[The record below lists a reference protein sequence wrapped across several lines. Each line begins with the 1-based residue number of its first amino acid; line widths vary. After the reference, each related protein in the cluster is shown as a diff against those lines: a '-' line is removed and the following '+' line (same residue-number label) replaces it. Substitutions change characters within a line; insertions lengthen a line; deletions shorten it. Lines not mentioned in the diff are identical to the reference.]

1 MLFDKL
7 MRVGLES
14 AWSLVTAEGYPQNFI
29 NELSPLKANTR
40 MVGRA
45 RTMRYLP
52 NRKDVRDKLYAA
64 GPQLNYKSAEEA
76 QPGDVLVFD
85 AGGETRAGVS
95 GGVTTIRFLVRGG
108 AGLVIDGAM
117 RDVPE
122 LEAMPIQ
129 TYMRRG
135 HASSVAPLMMSVD
148 YQVPV
153 RIGSV
158 TVIPGDI
165 LVGESTGILVIPA
178 AIAEKVAN
186 TALEHDEQEEFQR
199 ELLLKGESIVGVY
212 PMNDATRKRFAEWKA
227 KAKVESEKW
236 KVKSE
241 NTNARSRI
249 RSRSRAGTG
258 AGHHARY
265 ERAETGACDRDVG
278 EQRGHRGL
286 V

>member
-1 MLFDKL
+1 MRLAFSLLGCVLVSVGVLAQKATLKLEPVERKMPAYIVERLSAQDRVLFDKL
-7 MRVGLES
+7 MRVGIES

-178 AIAEKVAN
+178 AIAEKVVDK
-186 TALEHDEQEEFQR
+186 ALEHDEEEEFQR
-199 ELLLKGESIVGVY
+199 GLLLQGESIVGVY
-212 PMNDATRKRFAEWKA
+212 PMNAATRKRFEEWKA
-227 KAKVESEKW
+227 KRK
-236 KVKSE
+236 
-241 NTNARSRI
+241 
-249 RSRSRAGTG
+249 
-258 AGHHARY
+258 
-265 ERAETGACDRDVG
+265 
-278 EQRGHRGL
+278 
-286 V
+286 

>member
-1 MLFDKL
+1 MRVALSLFGCLFVSVGLLAQNATLKLEPVDRQMPAYIVERLSAQDRVLFDKL
-7 MRVGLES
+7 MRVGIES

-29 NELSPLKANTR
+29 NELSPLKPKTR

-52 NRKDVRDKLYAA
+52 NRKDVREKLYSA
-64 GPQLNYKSAEEA
+64 GPQLNYRSAEDA

-85 AGGETRAGVS
+85 AGGEMRAGVS

-178 AIAEKVAN
+178 AIAEKIADK
-186 TALEHDEQEEFQR
+186 ALEHDEEEEFQR
-199 ELLLKGESIVGVY
+199 GLLLNGESIFGVY
-212 PMNDATRKRFAEWKA
+212 PMNAATRKRFEEWK
-227 KAKVESEKW
+227 
-236 KVKSE
+236 KVKS
-241 NTNARSRI
+241 
-249 RSRSRAGTG
+249 GK
-258 AGHHARY
+258 
-265 ERAETGACDRDVG
+265 
-278 EQRGHRGL
+278 
-286 V
+286 

>member
-1 MLFDKL
+1 MRITSTFLIFLTASAGLIAQKATLKLETVERQMPAYIVERLSAQDRVLFDKL
-7 MRVGLES
+7 MRVGIES

-29 NELSPLKANTR
+29 NELSPLKPNMR

-52 NRKDVRDKLYAA
+52 NRKDVREKVYAA

-178 AIAEKVAN
+178 AIAEKIADK
-186 TALEHDEQEEFQR
+186 ALEHDEEETFQR
-199 ELLLKGESIVGVY
+199 ELLLKGESIFGVY
-212 PMNDATRKRFAEWKA
+212 PMNAETRKRFEAWK
-227 KAKVESEKW
+227 
-236 KVKSE
+236 KVKS
-241 NTNARSRI
+241 
-249 RSRSRAGTG
+249 GK
-258 AGHHARY
+258 
-265 ERAETGACDRDVG
+265 
-278 EQRGHRGL
+278 
-286 V
+286 

>member
-1 MLFDKL
+1 MRITSTFLALLALSATLAAQKATLKLEPVERQMPAYIVERLSPQDRVLFDKL
-7 MRVGLES
+7 MRVGIES

-29 NELSPLKANTR
+29 NELSPLKPNTR

-52 NRKDVRDKLYAA
+52 NRKDVREKLYSA
-64 GPQLNYKSAEEA
+64 GPQLNYKSAEDA

-178 AIAEKVAN
+178 AIAEKIADK
-186 TALEHDEQEEFQR
+186 ALEHDEEEEFQR
-199 ELLLKGESIVGVY
+199 GLLLQGESIVGVY
-212 PMNDATRKRFAEWKA
+212 PMNAATRKRFEEWKA
-227 KAKVESEKW
+227 KRK
-236 KVKSE
+236 
-241 NTNARSRI
+241 
-249 RSRSRAGTG
+249 
-258 AGHHARY
+258 
-265 ERAETGACDRDVG
+265 
-278 EQRGHRGL
+278 
-286 V
+286 

>member
-1 MLFDKL
+1 MRLTASLLLLLLWAGVGLAQKAPLELNPVERRMPDYIVERLSPQDRVLFDKL

-14 AWSLVTAEGYPQNFI
+14 AWSLVTADGYPQNFI
-29 NELSPLKANTR
+29 NELTPLKSNMR
-40 MVGRA
+40 LVGRA

-52 NRKDVRDKLYAA
+52 NRKDVREKLYSA

-135 HASSVAPLMMSVD
+135 HASSVAPIMMSVD
-148 YQVPV
+148 YQVPI
-153 RIGSV
+153 RIGTV
-158 TVIPGDI
+158 TVIPGDL

-178 AIAEKVAN
+178 AIAEKIADK
-186 TALEHDEQEEFQR
+186 ALEHDEEEAFQR
-199 ELLLKGESIVGVY
+199 QLLLQGESIYGVY
-212 PMNDATRKRFAEWKA
+212 PMNPATRKRFEEYRK
-227 KAKVESEKW
+227 
-236 KVKSE
+236 
-241 NTNARSRI
+241 
-249 RSRSRAGTG
+249 
-258 AGHHARY
+258 
-265 ERAETGACDRDVG
+265 
-278 EQRGHRGL
+278 QRKN
-286 V
+286 

>member
-1 MLFDKL
+1 MRIALSLLGCVFVTVGALAQTATLKLDPVERRMPAYIQERLNAKDRILFDKL

-178 AIAEKVAN
+178 AIADKIADK
-186 TALEHDEQEEFQR
+186 ALEHDEQEEFQR
-199 ELLLKGESIVGVY
+199 ELLLKGESIFGVY
-212 PMNDATRKRFAEWKA
+212 PMNDATRKRFEEWRA
-227 KAKVESEKW
+227 KRK
-236 KVKSE
+236 
-241 NTNARSRI
+241 
-249 RSRSRAGTG
+249 
-258 AGHHARY
+258 
-265 ERAETGACDRDVG
+265 
-278 EQRGHRGL
+278 
-286 V
+286 

>member
-1 MLFDKL
+1 MRITSAFLVVFVTGVTLAAQKATLKLEPVERQMPAYIVERLSQPDRVLFDKL

-29 NELSPLKANTR
+29 NELSPLKPNTR

-52 NRKDVRDKLYAA
+52 NRKDVREKLYAA

-158 TVIPGDI
+158 TVIPGDL

-178 AIAEKVAN
+178 AIAEKIADK
-186 TALEHDEQEEFQR
+186 ALEHDEEEEFQR
-199 ELLLKGESIVGVY
+199 GLLLQGESIVGVY
-212 PMNDATRKRFAEWKA
+212 PMNAATRKRFEEWKA
-227 KAKVESEKW
+227 KRK
-236 KVKSE
+236 
-241 NTNARSRI
+241 
-249 RSRSRAGTG
+249 
-258 AGHHARY
+258 
-265 ERAETGACDRDVG
+265 
-278 EQRGHRGL
+278 
-286 V
+286 

>member
-1 MLFDKL
+1 MRITGTFLIFMALGASVAAQKATLKLEPVERQMPAYIVERLSAQDRVLFDKL
-7 MRVGLES
+7 MRVGIES

-29 NELSPLKANTR
+29 NELSPLKPNTR

-52 NRKDVRDKLYAA
+52 NRKDVREKLYSA
-64 GPQLNYKSAEEA
+64 GPQLNYRSAEEA

-122 LEAMPIQ
+122 LEAMPVQ

-135 HASSVAPLMMSVD
+135 HASSVSPLMMSVD

-165 LVGESTGILVIPA
+165 LVGESTGILVTQA
-178 AIAEKVAN
+178 AIAEKIADK
-186 TALEHDEQEEFQR
+186 ALEHDEEEEFQR
-199 ELLLKGESIVGVY
+199 GLLLQGESIVGVY
-212 PMNDATRKRFAEWKA
+212 PMNAATRKRFEEWKA
-227 KAKVESEKW
+227 KRK
-236 KVKSE
+236 
-241 NTNARSRI
+241 
-249 RSRSRAGTG
+249 
-258 AGHHARY
+258 
-265 ERAETGACDRDVG
+265 
-278 EQRGHRGL
+278 
-286 V
+286 

>member
-1 MLFDKL
+1 MRLTASLLLFLLWAGVGLAQKAPLQLNPVERRMPDYIVERLSPQDRVLFDKL

-29 NELSPLKANTR
+29 NELTPLKANMR

-52 NRKDVRDKLYAA
+52 NRKDVREKLYSA

-153 RIGSV
+153 RIGTV
-158 TVIPGDI
+158 TVIPGDL

-178 AIAEKVAN
+178 AIAEKIADK
-186 TALEHDEQEEFQR
+186 ALEHDEEEAFQR
-199 ELLLKGESIVGVY
+199 QLLLQGESISGVY
-212 PMNDATRKRFAEWKA
+212 PVMNPANRKRFEEYRKQ
-227 KAKVESEKW
+227 KR
-236 KVKSE
+236 
-241 NTNARSRI
+241 N
-249 RSRSRAGTG
+249 
-258 AGHHARY
+258 
-265 ERAETGACDRDVG
+265 
-278 EQRGHRGL
+278 
-286 V
+286 

>member
-1 MLFDKL
+1 MRAALSLLACLFVSVGLLAQKATLKLDPVERQMPAYIVERLSAQDRVLFDKL
-7 MRVGLES
+7 MRVGIES
-14 AWSLVTAEGYPQNFI
+14 AWSLVTSEGYTQNFI
-29 NELSPLKANTR
+29 NELSPLKPNTR

-52 NRKDVRDKLYAA
+52 NRKDVREKLYSA

-178 AIAEKVAN
+178 SIAEKIADK
-186 TALEHDEQEEFQR
+186 ALEHDEEEAFQR
-199 ELLLKGESIVGVY
+199 QLLLNGESIFGVY
-212 PMNDATRKRFAEWKA
+212 PMNPATRKRFEEWK
-227 KAKVESEKW
+227 
-236 KVKSE
+236 KVKS
-241 NTNARSRI
+241 
-249 RSRSRAGTG
+249 GK
-258 AGHHARY
+258 
-265 ERAETGACDRDVG
+265 
-278 EQRGHRGL
+278 
-286 V
+286 

>member
-1 MLFDKL
+1 MRVALSLFGCLFVSAGLLAQTATLKLAPVERQMPAYIVERLSPQDRVLFDKL

-29 NELSPLKANTR
+29 NELSPLKPSTR

-122 LEAMPIQ
+122 LEAMPVQ

-178 AIAEKVAN
+178 AIAEKIVN
-186 TALEHDEQEEFQR
+186 KALEHDEEEEFQR
-199 ELLLKGESIVGVY
+199 GLLLKGESIVGVY
-212 PMNDATRKRFAEWKA
+212 PMNAATRKRFEAWKA
-227 KAKVESEKW
+227 EKM
-236 KVKSE
+236 KS
-241 NTNARSRI
+241 
-249 RSRSRAGTG
+249 GK
-258 AGHHARY
+258 
-265 ERAETGACDRDVG
+265 
-278 EQRGHRGL
+278 
-286 V
+286 

>member
-1 MLFDKL
+1 MRITSTLLIFLAVSAGLAAQKATLKLEPVERKMPDYIQERLTPTDRVLFDKL
-7 MRVGLES
+7 MRVGIES

-52 NRKDVRDKLYAA
+52 NRKDVRDKLYKA

-108 AGLVIDGAM
+108 AGMVIDGAM

-212 PMNDATRKRFAEWKA
+212 PMNDATRKRFEEWK
-227 KAKVESEKW
+227 
-236 KVKSE
+236 KVKS
-241 NTNARSRI
+241 
-249 RSRSRAGTG
+249 GK
-258 AGHHARY
+258 
-265 ERAETGACDRDVG
+265 
-278 EQRGHRGL
+278 
-286 V
+286 

>member
-1 MLFDKL
+1 MIGGAAMRIALSLFACVLVSVGLLAQTATLKLEPIERQMPSYIVERLSAQDRVLFDKL

-29 NELSPLKANTR
+29 NELSPLKPNTR

-52 NRKDVRDKLYAA
+52 NRKDVRDKLYSA

-108 AGLVIDGAM
+108 AGLIIDGAM

-158 TVIPGDI
+158 TVIPGDL

-178 AIAEKVAN
+178 AIADKIADK
-186 TALEHDEQEEFQR
+186 ALEHDEEEEFQR
-199 ELLLKGESIVGVY
+199 GLLLKGESIVGVY
-212 PMNDATRKRFAEWKA
+212 PMNAATRKRFEAWKA
-227 KAKVESEKW
+227 E
-236 KVKSE
+236 KVK
-241 NTNARSRI
+241 
-249 RSRSRAGTG
+249 
-258 AGHHARY
+258 
-265 ERAETGACDRDVG
+265 
-278 EQRGHRGL
+278 RGK
-286 V
+286 

>member
-1 MLFDKL
+1 MSAGLAAQKATLKLEPVERKMPDYIQERLTPTDRVLFDKL
-7 MRVGLES
+7 MRVGIES

-52 NRKDVRDKLYAA
+52 NRKDVRDKLYKA

-212 PMNDATRKRFAEWKA
+212 PMNDATRKRFEEWK
-227 KAKVESEKW
+227 
-236 KVKSE
+236 KVKS
-241 NTNARSRI
+241 
-249 RSRSRAGTG
+249 GK
-258 AGHHARY
+258 
-265 ERAETGACDRDVG
+265 
-278 EQRGHRGL
+278 
-286 V
+286 

>member
-1 MLFDKL
+1 MRLALSLLACIFVSVGVLAQTATLKLDPIERQMPAYIHERLNEKDRVLFDKL
-7 MRVGLES
+7 MRIGLES

-29 NELSPLKANTR
+29 NELSPLKPNTR

-108 AGLVIDGAM
+108 AGLVVDGAM

-122 LEAMPIQ
+122 LEAMPMQ

-135 HASSVAPLMMSVD
+135 HASSVSPLMMSVD

-158 TVIPGDI
+158 TVVPGDL

-178 AIAEKVAN
+178 AIAEKIADK
-186 TALEHDEQEEFQR
+186 ALEHNEQEEFQR
-199 ELLLKGESIVGVY
+199 ELLLQGESIFGVY
-212 PMNDATRKRFAEWKA
+212 PMNDATRKRFEEWRTK
-227 KAKVESEKW
+227 
-236 KVKSE
+236 KVKS
-241 NTNARSRI
+241 
-249 RSRSRAGTG
+249 GK
-258 AGHHARY
+258 
-265 ERAETGACDRDVG
+265 
-278 EQRGHRGL
+278 
-286 V
+286 

>member
-1 MLFDKL
+1 MRITSTFLILLALSATLAAQKATLKLEPVERQMPAYIVERLSAQDRVLFDKL
-7 MRVGLES
+7 MRVGIES

-29 NELSPLKANTR
+29 NELSPLKPNTR

-52 NRKDVRDKLYAA
+52 NRKDVREKLYSA

-178 AIAEKVAN
+178 AIAEKIADK
-186 TALEHDEQEEFQR
+186 ALEHDEEEEFQR
-199 ELLLKGESIVGVY
+199 GLLLQGESIVGVY
-212 PMNDATRKRFAEWKA
+212 PMNAATRKRFEEWKA
-227 KAKVESEKW
+227 KRK
-236 KVKSE
+236 
-241 NTNARSRI
+241 
-249 RSRSRAGTG
+249 
-258 AGHHARY
+258 
-265 ERAETGACDRDVG
+265 
-278 EQRGHRGL
+278 
-286 V
+286 

>member
-1 MLFDKL
+1 MRITTTFLVLLAGASLVAQKATLKLEPVERQMPAYIVERLTPQDRVLFDKL
-7 MRVGLES
+7 MRVGLEA

-29 NELSPLKANTR
+29 NELSPLKPHTR

-95 GGVTTIRFLVRGG
+95 GAVTTLRFLARGG

-135 HASSVAPLMMSVD
+135 HASSVSPLMMSVD

-186 TALEHDEQEEFQR
+186 AALEHDEQEEFQR
-199 ELLLKGESIVGVY
+199 ELLLSGESIFGVY
-212 PMNDATRKRFAEWKA
+212 PTMNEAMRKRFEEWKA
-227 KAKVESEKW
+227 K
-236 KVKSE
+236 KVKS
-241 NTNARSRI
+241 
-249 RSRSRAGTG
+249 GK
-258 AGHHARY
+258 
-265 ERAETGACDRDVG
+265 
-278 EQRGHRGL
+278 
-286 V
+286 

>member
-1 MLFDKL
+1 MPAYVQERLSPQDRVLFDKL
-7 MRVGLES
+7 MRVGIES

-29 NELSPLKANTR
+29 NELTPLKSNMR

-52 NRKDVRDKLYAA
+52 NRKDVREKLYSA

-76 QPGDVLVFD
+76 QPGDILVFD

-122 LEAMPIQ
+122 LEAMPVQ

-135 HASSVAPLMMSVD
+135 HASSVSPIMMSVD

-178 AIAEKVAN
+178 AIAAKIADK
-186 TALEHDEQEEFQR
+186 ALEHDEEEEFQR
-199 ELLLKGESIVGVY
+199 GLLLQGESIVGVY
-212 PMNDATRKRFAEWKA
+212 PMNAATRKRFEEWK
-227 KAKVESEKW
+227 KKK
-236 KVKSE
+236 
-241 NTNARSRI
+241 
-249 RSRSRAGTG
+249 
-258 AGHHARY
+258 
-265 ERAETGACDRDVG
+265 
-278 EQRGHRGL
+278 
-286 V
+286 

>member
-1 MLFDKL
+1 MRIALSLFACVLVSVGLLAQTATLKLEPIERQMPSYIVERLSAQDRVLFDKL

-29 NELSPLKANTR
+29 NELSPLKPNTR

-52 NRKDVRDKLYAA
+52 NRKDVRDKLYSA

-108 AGLVIDGAM
+108 AGLIIDGAM

-158 TVIPGDI
+158 TVIPGDL

-178 AIAEKVAN
+178 AIADTIADK
-186 TALEHDEQEEFQR
+186 ALEHDEEEEFQR
-199 ELLLKGESIVGVY
+199 GLLLKGESIVGVY
-212 PMNDATRKRFAEWKA
+212 PMNAATRKRFEAWKA
-227 KAKVESEKW
+227 E
-236 KVKSE
+236 KVK
-241 NTNARSRI
+241 
-249 RSRSRAGTG
+249 
-258 AGHHARY
+258 
-265 ERAETGACDRDVG
+265 
-278 EQRGHRGL
+278 RGK
-286 V
+286 

>member
-1 MLFDKL
+1 MVGAATITASLPSQKATLQSAPIERQMPAYIQERLSPDDRVLFDKL
-7 MRVGLES
+7 MRVGIES

-29 NELSPLKANTR
+29 NELTPLKTNTR

-52 NRKDVRDKLYAA
+52 NRKDVREKVYSA
-64 GPQLNYKSAEEA
+64 GPQHNYKSAEDA
-76 QPGDVLVFD
+76 QPGDILVFD

-122 LEAMPIQ
+122 LEAMPVQ

-158 TVIPGDI
+158 TVIPGDL

-178 AIAEKVAN
+178 AIAGKIVDK
-186 TALEHDEQEEFQR
+186 ALEHDEEEAFQR
-199 ELLLKGESIVGVY
+199 QLLLQGESIAGVY
-212 PMNDATRKRFAEWKA
+212 PMNAATRKRFEEWKA
-227 KAKVESEKW
+227 K
-236 KVKSE
+236 KS
-241 NTNARSRI
+241 
-249 RSRSRAGTG
+249 
-258 AGHHARY
+258 
-265 ERAETGACDRDVG
+265 
-278 EQRGHRGL
+278 Q
-286 V
+286 